1 MRGSK
6 TSLGVVPLDVED
18 TLVEVAV
25 REIAEKTG
33 GHVEITRTTGGAL
46 VHDSG
51 ESKFLSGSVP
61 SPDLLVAD
69 GAIVLGRVHSHN
81 VVTVAD
87 TGTASTETASR
98 VVGSSTLGIV
108 TLLEGGSGRDEREG
122 SESSENSLGEHLYC
136 WCFCGAF
143 TVVLIV
149 SVGMS
154 CTDFLF
160 V

>member
-1 MRGSK
+1 MNVCKPGN
-6 TSLGVVPLDVED
+6 DE
-18 TLVEVAV
+18 AN
-25 REIAEKTG
+25 
-33 GHVEITRTTGGAL
+33 
-46 VHDSG
+46 
-51 ESKFLSGSVP
+51 
-61 SPDLLVAD
+61 LL
-69 GAIVLGRVHSHN
+69 
-81 VVTVAD
+81 VTVAD

-98 VVGSSTLGIV
+98 VEGSSTLGIV

-154 CTDFLF
+154 CTDLLF

>member
-1 MRGSK
+1 MNVYKPGHD
-6 TSLGVVPLDVED
+6 GI
-18 TLVEVAV
+18 TL
-25 REIAEKTG
+25 
-33 GHVEITRTTGGAL
+33 L
-46 VHDSG
+46 
-51 ESKFLSGSVP
+51 
-61 SPDLLVAD
+61 
-69 GAIVLGRVHSHN
+69 
-81 VVTVAD
+81 VTVAD

-98 VVGSSTLGIV
+98 VEGSSTLGIV

-122 SESSENSLGEHLYC
+122 SESSENSLGEHLC
-136 WCFCGAF
+136 WRFCGAF